1 MAPTLVFFT
10 FPVSFGSMPEHMEN
24 EFKELHAVGT
34 EPKIYE
40 VGYHILPTVGD
51 ERVGAE
57 VTAIKDIIEG
67 EKGTIFAEEFPKSVD
82 LAYPMA
88 KVKHN
93 KRAVYTSAYF
103 GWMKFEATP
112 EAAIAIDKK
121 LKAMDNIL
129 RFILVKTVRENTM
142 APKKMLRER
151 KEELARDDESVE
163 TKKEEPR
170 MTEAEID
177 KTIEE
182 LVIS

>member
-1 MAPTLVFFT
+1 
-10 FPVSFGSMPEHMEN
+10 MEN
-24 EFKELHAVGT
+24 ELKELDAIGT
-34 EPKIYE
+34 DPKIYE

-57 VTAIKDIIEG
+57 VTAIKDVIEG
-67 EKGTIFAEEFPKSVD
+67 EKGSVFAEEFPKHID
-82 LAYPMA
+82 LAYPMV

-93 KRAVYTSAYF
+93 KRATYTSAYF
-103 GWMKFEATP
+103 GWMKFDATP
-112 EAAIAIDKK
+112 EAAVAIDKK
-121 LKAMDNIL
+121 LKAMDSVL
-129 RFILVKTVRENTM
+129 RFILIKTVRENTM

-151 KEELARDDESVE
+151 KEEVARGDEPVE
-163 TKKEEPR
+163 PKKEEPK

>member
-1 MAPTLVFFT
+1 M
-10 FPVSFGSMPEHMEN
+10 GN
-24 EFKELHAVGT
+24 ELKELDTIGSDPRV
-34 EPKIYE
+34 YE
-40 VGYHILPTVGD
+40 VGYHLLPTVGE
-51 ERVGAE
+51 ERIGAE
-57 VTAIKDIIEG
+57 VTAIKDTIEG
-67 EKGTIFAEEFPKSVD
+67 ARGVVFAEEFPKHLD

-93 KRAVYTSAYF
+93 KRTTYRSAYF

-112 EAAIAIDKK
+112 KAVLAINEK
-121 LKAMDNIL
+121 LKGNEHIL
-129 RFILVKTVRENTM
+129 RYILLKTVRENTM

-151 KEELARDDESVE
+151 KEEFLRGDESE
-163 TKKEEPR
+163 ESKKEEPK